1 MKYRTFGRKG
11 WELSEIGYGMWGLAS
26 WTGSE
31 RKDIDK
37 SLDLAV
43 ELGCNFF
50 DTAWAY
56 SKGMSEKI
64 ANEMLKRHHGKRLYI
79 ATKIPPKNFTWPS
92 RREFTLD
99 ECFPPEHIIE
109 YTEKSLKNLGVE
121 TIDLQQFHVWED
133 SWAEDER
140 WQETVLRLKEQ
151 GKIGAVGV
159 SVNRWEPNNCL
170 QTLKTGYIDAV
181 QVIYNIFDQAPED
194 QLFQLCEELNIGII
208 ARVPFDEGTLTG
220 NLTKDTTWPEDDWR
234 STYFVPENLESSVE
248 HADRLHP
255 LVPEGMTMAEM
266 ALRFILC
273 NNTVSTTIPGMR
285 KVQHVRQNTGTSDGR
300 GLNSDLLVQL
310 KKQRWDREPTWW
322 SQ

>member
-1 MKYRTFGRKG
+1 
-11 WELSEIGYGMWGLAS
+11 MWGLAS

-31 RKDIDK
+31 QKEVDA

-43 ELGCNFF
+43 QQGCNFF

-56 SKGMSEKI
+56 SEGLSEKI
-64 ANEMLKRHHGKRLYI
+64 ANSMIKRHAGKRLYI

-92 RREFTLD
+92 KRSFTLE
-99 ECFPPEHIIE
+99 ECFPPEHIVK
-109 YTEKSLKNLGVE
+109 YTEMSLKNLGVD

-140 WQETVLRLKEQ
+140 WQEALSRLKEQ
-151 GKIGAVGV
+151 GKIRAAGV

-170 QTLKTGYIDAV
+170 QTLKTGHIDAV

-194 QLFQLCEELNIGII
+194 ELFPLCDELDIAVI

-220 NLTKDTTWPEDDWR
+220 TLAKDSSWPEDDWR
-234 STYFVPENLESSVE
+234 SSYFVPENLQSSVD
-248 HADRLHP
+248 HADKLKP
-255 LVPEGMTMAEM
+255 LVPKGMTMAEM

-273 NNTVSTTIPGMR
+273 NNSVGTIIPGMR
-285 KVQHVRQNTGTSDGR
+285 TTKHVKSNMNMSDGR
-300 GLNSDLLVQL
+300 GLEKDLLMEL
-310 KKQRWDREPTWW
+310 KKHRWDREPTWW